1 MILPDADLDL
11 AADAM
16 VNAGFGSAGERC
28 MAISAAVAV
37 GPIADDLVA
46 KIAERTTP
54 LKIGDGTKDSDMG
67 PLVTKAHR
75 DKVASYIDAG
85 EADGAKIVV
94 DGRNVSANGGAE
106 GFWLGPTLIDH
117 VTPADER
124 LHRRDLR
131 PGALGRPR
139 RNLRRG
145 TGSDQLQPLRQ
156 RHRDLHQRRRRGPAL
171 PERGRRSA

>member
-1 MILPDADLDL
+1 MQALGGAKNHAVILPDADLDL

-28 MAISAAVAV
+28 MAISACVAV

-46 KIAERTTP
+46 KIAERAATIKT
-54 LKIGDGTKDSDMG
+54 GDGTKDSDMG

-94 DGRNVSANGGAE
+94 DGRNVAG
-106 GFWLGPTLIDH
+106 
-117 VTPADER
+117 
-124 LHRRDLR
+124 
-131 PGALGRPR
+131 
-139 RNLRRG
+139 
-145 TGSDQLQPLRQ
+145 
-156 RHRDLHQRRRRGPAL
+156 RRRRQRASG
-171 PERGRRSA
+171 SAPP